1 MSEEFQITKEEA
13 ALIDRNEVGSGNLSE
28 EEELYKENIID
39 HYKYPH
45 NVGILKDYSFSR
57 REFNPLCG
65 DDITIYVKVSGSN
78 LIDISFV
85 GKGCAI
91 SQASISMLTDKI
103 KGLKV
108 EDAKNIKREEV
119 LGMLGIPIG
128 IVRMKCALL
137 SLKAL
142 SKGIEQ
148 FELGG
153 LQNEEAGSC

>member
-1 MSEEFQITKEEA
+1 MNEKFPLTQEEA
-13 ALIDRNEVGSGNLSE
+13 ALIDRNEVGPSNLTE

-45 NVGILKDYSFSR
+45 NTGVLKDYTFSR

-65 DDITIYVKVSGSN
+65 DDIALYVKVSSGEIS
-78 LIDISFV
+78 DISFV

-91 SQASISMLTDKI
+91 SQASISMLTDKV
-103 KGLKV
+103 KGMQLK
-108 EDAKNIKREEV
+108 EAKDIKREEV

-142 SKGIEQ
+142 SRGIEQ
-148 FELGG
+148 FETGG
-153 LQNEEAGSC
+153 QDEEAGSC